1 MSNYVKV
8 VDFSAKDSLPTL
20 DPQKIVRGSE
30 IDSEFSA
37 IQTAVATKADL
48 ASPAFT
54 GSPTATTQA
63 VNSNGQQIATTAFV
77 RSIVPAGIISMWSG
91 SVANI
96 PSGWALCDGANSTP
110 DLRNRFIVGAGS
122 GYSVGA
128 SGGSADA
135 VVVAHTH
142 GITDPGHVHTYETLS
157 PDTYAD
163 GSINGGFR
171 SGTASSSNSTTGITV
186 NSAGVSGTNANLP
199 PYYALCFIMKT

>member
-20 DPQKIVRGSE
+20 DPQKVVRGSE

-77 RSIVPAGIISMWSG
+77 RSIVPAGIISLWSG
-91 SVANI
+91 SVVNI
-96 PSGWALCDGANSTP
+96 PNGWVLCDGTNSTP

-122 GYSVGA
+122 GYAVGA

-142 GITDPGHVHTYETLS
+142 TITDPGHVHTYETLS

-163 GSINGGFR
+163 GGINGGFR
-171 SGTASSSNSTTGITV
+171 SGTANSSSATTGITI
-186 NSAGVSGTNANLP
+186 NSEGVSGTNANLP
-199 PYYALCFIMKT
+199 PYYALCYIMKT

>member
-1 MSNYVKV
+1 MANYIKV
-8 VDFSAKDSLPTL
+8 VDFAAKDSLPTL
-20 DPQKIVRGSE
+20 DPQKVVRGTE

-54 GSPTATTQA
+54 GSPTSTTQA
-63 VNSNGQQIATTAFV
+63 VNSNGQQIATTSFV

-91 SVANI
+91 SVVSI
-96 PSGWALCDGANSTP
+96 PSGWVLCDGANSTP

-122 GYSVGA
+122 GYAVGA

-142 GITDPGHVHTYETLS
+142 GITDPGHTHTYGT
-157 PDTYAD
+157 
-163 GSINGGFR
+163 GGGGGGGVGEAGILE
-171 SGTASSSNSTTGITV
+171 SSTGTSTTGITI
-186 NSAGVSGTNANLP
+186 NSTGVSGTNANLP
-199 PYYALCFIMKT
+199 PYYSLCYIMKT